1 MKKLVLCFL
10 AVPLLLPVSAFG
22 QDRNPANSNAA
33 KAITMSGRVGED
45 GKSLI
50 AKNGESWSVMNPDA
64 LAGHVSQQVKVKCQI
79 SSATHDIRVFSVK
92 ILATPVTYHVNPG
105 DSAFRR

>member
-1 MKKLVLCFL
+1 MKKLVLFIL

-22 QDRNPANSNAA
+22 QNHNTA
-33 KAITMSGRVGED
+33 KAITMSGRVSED

-50 AKNGESWSVMNPDA
+50 TKTGEFWSVMNPGT
-64 LAGHVSQQVKVKCQI
+64 LAEHVGQQVNVKCQI
-79 SSATHDIRVFSVK
+79 ASAAHDIRVLSVK
-92 ILATPVTYHVNPG
+92 TVATPATFHPNPG

>member
-1 MKKLVLCFL
+1 MKKLVLSIL

-22 QDRNPANSNAA
+22 QNHNTA
-33 KAITMSGRVGED
+33 KAITMSGRVSAD

-50 AKNGESWSVMNPDA
+50 VKNGESWSVVNPDA
-64 LAGHVSQQVKVKCQI
+64 LAGHVSEQVKVKCQI
-79 SSATHDIRVFSVK
+79 SSGTHDIRVFSVK
-92 ILATPVTYHVNPG
+92 IVATPVTYHVNLG

>member
-1 MKKLVLCFL
+1 MKKLVLCSL

-22 QDRNPANSNAA
+22 QDDSAARTNTA
-33 KAITMSGRVGED
+33 KAITISGRVSVD

-50 AKNGESWSVMNPDA
+50 AKNGESWSVTNPSA
-64 LAGHVSQQVKVKCQI
+64 LTSRENQQVKVKCEATANHTVRVI
-79 SSATHDIRVFSVK
+79 SLK
-92 ILATPVTYHVNPG
+92 ILATPVTYHANPG

>member
-10 AVPLLLPVSAFG
+10 AVPLLLAMPAAG
-22 QDRNPANSNAA
+22 QNNNSGKRAA
-33 KAITMSGRVGED
+33 KSVTLSGRVSED

-50 AKNGESWSVMNPDA
+50 AKNGESWSVTNPEA

-92 ILATPVTYHVNPG
+92 TLAMPVTYRVNPG

>member
-1 MKKLVLCFL
+1 MKKLVLSFL

-22 QDRNPANSNAA
+22 QNHNAA
-33 KAITMSGRVGED
+33 KSNTAKSITMSGSVSAD

-50 AKNGESWSVMNPDA
+50 AKNGESWLVTNPDV
-64 LAGHVSQQVKVKCQI
+64 LTTHQNQQVKVKCET
-79 SSATHDIRVFSVK
+79 SADHSIRVLSVRT
-92 ILATPVTYHVNPG
+92 LATPASFHPNPS

>member
-22 QDRNPANSNAA
+22 QEHNAAKSNAA
-33 KAITMSGRVGED
+33 KAITLSGRVSED

-50 AKNGESWSVMNPDA
+50 AKNGESWSVTNPGT
-64 LAGHVSQQVKVKCQI
+64 LTGHENQQVKVKCEN
-79 SSATHDIRVFSVK
+79 SADHSVRVLSLK
-92 ILATPVTYHVNPG
+92 ILAMPAVYHVNPG